1 MRNGICVAGNA
12 ILDILYPIECYP
24 GKSELT
30 TITEGI
36 TRATG
41 GALCNVAM
49 DLASLDPSLELSAV
63 GIIGDDADGDFI
75 EQQLEQYENISLS
88 GLKREGRT
96 SFTIVMCENT
106 TKHRPF
112 FQYRGANAQLCEAD
126 FDWDKI
132 DAKILHIGY
141 ILLLDALDQEDA
153 QYGTKMARLLHE
165 AKQHGIKTSIDVV
178 SEMGNRFEKLVPPS
192 LKYTDYCVINELE
205 AQQATGVLL
214 RGDDGILQKENIKR
228 ALEELFRMGVSTW
241 AVIHAPEGGY
251 GMDEKGNY
259 VEKRSLSLPD
269 GYIKGTVGAGDAFCS
284 GVLIGAYQEK
294 QLEEAIVMGIAS
306 AACSLSQEGSTQGM
320 RSVGEALKL
329 YEELSGNTKQ

>member
-1 MRNGICVAGNA
+1 
-12 ILDILYPIECYP
+12 
-24 GKSELT
+24 
-30 TITEGI
+30 
-36 TRATG
+36 
-41 GALCNVAM
+41 
-49 DLASLDPSLELSAV
+49 
-63 GIIGDDADGDFI
+63 
-75 EQQLEQYENISLS
+75 
-88 GLKREGRT
+88 
-96 SFTIVMCENT
+96 MCENT
-106 TKHRPF
+106 TKHRTF

-126 FDWDKI
+126 FDWEQI

-153 QYGTKMARLLHE
+153 QYGTKMARLLRE

-320 RSVGEALKL
+320 RSVDEAFKL
-329 YEELSGNTKQ
+329 YEELNGGQS

>member
-12 ILDILYPIECYP
+12 ILDILLSDRMLPWEKRVDDHY
-24 GKSELT
+24 G
-30 TITEGI
+30 GI

-106 TKHRPF
+106 TKHRTF

-141 ILLLDALDQEDA
+141 ILLDALDQEDA
-153 QYGTKMARLLHE
+153 QYGTKMARLLRE
-165 AKQHGIKTSIDVV
+165 AK
-178 SEMGNRFEKLVPPS
+178 
-192 LKYTDYCVINELE
+192 
-205 AQQATGVLL
+205 
-214 RGDDGILQKENIKR
+214 
-228 ALEELFRMGVSTW
+228 
-241 AVIHAPEGGY
+241 
-251 GMDEKGNY
+251 
-259 VEKRSLSLPD
+259 
-269 GYIKGTVGAGDAFCS
+269 
-284 GVLIGAYQEK
+284 
-294 QLEEAIVMGIAS
+294 
-306 AACSLSQEGSTQGM
+306 AAW
-320 RSVGEALKL
+320 
-329 YEELSGNTKQ
+329 N